1 MKSVELHVILP
12 RAGPLLD
19 ELIKLGIPHAV
30 IRYYWWM
37 GWRSALWKR
46 LGLISVSVVTSIPLM
61 LRLLRWRID
70 LVCTNSVV
78 VFTGALAAWMSR
90 KPHVW
95 FIHEFVDERFG
106 LTPYLPLQL
115 TMRVVDILSRA
126 ILTSSEA
133 IRREYAQYFSD
144 DKMHVAHQAVLLASS
159 DRHLGVPFGHEAAFR
174 CVSVGTLNPGKG
186 HSDAIRATG
195 QLSKRGFAVQLT
207 IIGQGPDRARLEAL
221 VRAEGV
227 LGRVRFTGFL
237 ANPFPVMEAAD
248 VVLVCSRKEGFGRVA
263 VEAMRLG
270 KPVVAAA
277 SGAILELVRDGFNG
291 LLYTPG
297 DHEELADKLLKL
309 LQSRSLRMKL
319 GENGR
324 RSVQRFSLSTFGDSV
339 LRQFD
344 AVLRCDMP

>member
-30 IRYYWWM
+30 IRYYCWI
-37 GWRSALWKR
+37 GPRSGLWKR
-46 LGLISVSVVTSIPLM
+46 LGLIVVSVVTSIPVM
-61 LRLLRWRID
+61 LRLIRWRID
-70 LVCTNSVV
+70 LVCSNSVV
-78 VFTGALAAWMSR
+78 VFTGALGAWMGR

-95 FIHEFVDERFG
+95 FIHEFVDERYG

-115 TMRVVDILSRA
+115 TMRIVDILSRA
-126 ILTSSEA
+126 VLTSSDT
-133 IRREYAQYFSD
+133 IRGEYARYFSD
-144 DKMHVAHQAVLLASS
+144 EKMYVARQAVLLPSS
-159 DRHLGVPFGHEAAFR
+159 VSHLGVPFRHGAALR
-174 CVSVGTLNPGKG
+174 CVSLGALHPGKG

-195 QLSKRGFAVQLT
+195 NLSKRGFAVQLT
-207 IIGQGPDRARLEAL
+207 IIGEGPERASLESL
-221 VRAEGV
+221 VRAEGI
-227 LGRVRFTGFL
+227 LERVHFSGFL
-237 ANPFPVMEAAD
+237 ADPFPVMNAAD
-248 VVLVCSRKEGFGRVA
+248 IILVCSRKEGFGRVA

-291 LLYTPG
+291 FLYSPG

-309 LQSRSLRMKL
+309 LRSRSLRMKL

-324 RSVQRFSLSTFGDSV
+324 RSVQRFSLSTFGDAV

-344 AVLRCDMP
+344 AVLRCDVL